1 MSRYYNWY
9 PPYVSAAEKKRRN
22 EKMAA
27 TLSKGGSKLQPV
39 VISGNKIAKQFWG
52 KAWCDNVES
61 YQDYSNRLPR
71 GRSYV
76 RAGAVIDLQI
86 STGKV
91 TALVTGSSSQP
102 YEITI
107 DISPLAPE
115 RWEAL
120 KKKCLGKISSLLA
133 LVQGKLPQEILA
145 EFCNRDSG
153 LFPSPKEIK
162 MSCSCPDWAALCKH
176 LAAVLYGIGARL
188 DEDPKLFFTL
198 RGIQESEL
206 VGSEV
211 IGTLT
216 EGVSSEI
223 AADNL
228 ATVFDMEL
236 DSLEESSSP
245 SAKGAVT
252 PQSKK
257 TELSEHPWPGQKIRN
272 LRKDLRL
279 TQAAFGKLFQINPV
293 MVSCWELNKTPV
305 KPCYWKQLEAMQ
317 PKKEIPPPEKPAEAA
332 VPKKPANKAW
342 NAARVQKLR
351 KDLKLTQA
359 AFGKLCK
366 VSSGTVSQWECGQYP
381 VIQSHWQR
389 LDSLAA
395 KKQTK
400 PATNK

>member
-1 MSRYYNWY
+1 MSRYHNWY
-9 PPYVSAAEKKRRN
+9 PPYVPAAQKQYRN

-27 TLSKGGSKLQPV
+27 KLSKDGRALQPV
-39 VISGNKIAKQFWG
+39 IITGRKIAMSFWG

-76 RAGAVIDLQI
+76 RNGAVVDLQI

-91 TALVTGSSSQP
+91 TALVSGSSSQP

-145 EFCNRDSG
+145 EFCNRDTG

-198 RGIQESEL
+198 RGIKENDL
-206 VGSEV
+206 IGKEV

-223 AADNL
+223 ATDNL
-228 ATVFDMEL
+228 ANVFDMEL
-236 DSLEESSSP
+236 DSLDESSSQ
-245 SAKGAVT
+245 GVAVQ
-252 PQSKK
+252 QSKQ
-257 TELSEHPWPGQKIRN
+257 TEVSAHPWPGHKMRD
-272 LRKDLRL
+272 LRKGLKL
-279 TQAAFGKLFQINPV
+279 TQAAFGKLFQVTPG

-305 KPCYWKQLEAMQ
+305 KPCYWNQLQSMQ
-317 PKKEIPPPEKPAEAA
+317 PKKEIPPPEKPVEAA
-332 VPKKPANKAW
+332 VPKKPAKKAW
-342 NAARVQKLR
+342 HAERVQKLR
-351 KDLKLTQA
+351 KALKLTQA

-366 VSSGTVSQWECGQYP
+366 VSAGTVSQWECGKYP
-381 VIQSHWQR
+381 LIQSHWEK
-389 LDSLAA
+389 LDELAA
-395 KKQTK
+395 KKQAK
-400 PATNK
+400 PAKNK